1 MSSRVASW
9 LAWSLFIVCVA
20 MFLAIVALY
29 VLIRSA
35 PQVPSSVSTRFTLTD
50 LLIGVPFLA
59 FPMVGALIASRRP
72 NNPIGW
78 ICLAGGI
85 FWMLANLSSG
95 YGIYGLLA
103 RPGTVPFPAAIGSLG
118 EWMWVPAEG
127 LLGTYLIL
135 LFPDGRLPSRRWRFL
150 VWLSGAVIFLVSA

>member
-29 VLIRSA
+29 VLVRSA

-59 FPMVGALIASRRP
+59 SPIMGALIASRHP
-72 NNPIGW
+72 HNPIG
-78 ICLAGGI
+78 
-85 FWMLANLSSG
+85 
-95 YGIYGLLA
+95 
-103 RPGTVPFPAAIGSLG
+103 
-118 EWMWVPAEG
+118 
-127 LLGTYLIL
+127 
-135 LFPDGRLPSRRWRFL
+135 
-150 VWLSGAVIFLVSA
+150 